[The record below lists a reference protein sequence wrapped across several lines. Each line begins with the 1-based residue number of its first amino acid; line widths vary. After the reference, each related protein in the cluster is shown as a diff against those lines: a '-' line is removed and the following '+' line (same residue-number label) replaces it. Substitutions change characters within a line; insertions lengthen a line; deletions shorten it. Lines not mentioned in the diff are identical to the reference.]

1 MSLARARSAS
11 RIITFTSLITGA
23 WLASVRRSAI
33 VSSSS
38 ARSTRSLPRRSVA
51 CASAGDSDCAE
62 RIAAWISAADALT
75 SFARRPYVQ
84 HSSSITVG
92 SGRSSAATS
101 SSPVS
106 LTPTGSRQC
115 STKYLGERR
124 CASGPAA
131 AARRSAPERGPA
143 GSGPGTE
150 EGTAIGSA
158 RLGLLTGRSR
168 LSRRHGREQAV
179 ELAHR
184 ALQLVALALQQRVR
198 LLVRKHDVRRQ
209 ENCDLSALAGDA
221 AILEQQPEQ
230 REVLEQGHAA
240 LNGLLRLADQ
250 PADDHRMA
258 RLYDRARFRF
268 ARRDDRSVLRRRHRL
283 LRQGAYLLEQAAGD
297 VAVVVYG
304 WDYRELRTDV
314 TELHDGV
321 QLSGQAGERRRD
333 ERHLAAD
340 QNAGVFVVEGEDPR
354 GGQHA
359 HVRTGREGLEDGSHV
374 DRCKRAKPDAET
386 LQAPEER
393 IAELLRANPARDPTR
408 AVA

>member
-1 MSLARARSAS
+1 MSPARARSAS

-23 WLASVRRSAI
+23 WLARERRSAM

-38 ARSTRSLPRRSVA
+38 ASRTRSLPRRSVA
-51 CASAGDSDCAE
+51 CTSGGDSDCAE
-62 RIAAWISAADALT
+62 RIAAWISAADAPT
-75 SFARRPYVQ
+75 SFTRRPNVQ

-106 LTPTGSRQC
+106 LTPTGRRQC
-115 STKYLGERR
+115 STRYLGERR

-131 AARRSAPERGPA
+131 AVRRSAPERGGA
-143 GSGPGTE
+143 GSGPAAE
-150 EGTAIGSA
+150 IGWT

-168 LSRRHGREQAV
+168 LSRSHGREQAV
-179 ELAHR
+179 ELVHR
-184 ALQLVALALQQRVR
+184 AFQPVALALHQRVR

-209 ENCDLSALAGDA
+209 KNCDLGALARDA
-221 AILEQQPEQ
+221 AVLEQQPEQ

-240 LNGLLRLADQ
+240 FNGLLRLADQ

-283 LRQGAYLLEQAAGD
+283 LRQRAHLLEHAEGD

-304 WDYRELRTDV
+304 WDYRELRADV

-333 ERHLAAD
+333 ERYLAAD
-340 QNAGVFVVEGEDPR
+340 QNAGLLVVEGEDPR
-354 GGQHA
+354 GGQHT

-374 DRCKRAKPDAET
+374 DRCKRDKPDAET

-393 IAELLRANPARDPTR
+393 IAELLWANPDGAPTR

>member
-62 RIAAWISAADALT
+62 RIAAWISAADAVT
-75 SFARRPYVQ
+75 SFTRRPYVQ

-115 STKYLGERR
+115 STRYLGERR

-143 GSGPGTE
+143 GSGP
-150 EGTAIGSA
+150 AIWWA

-168 LSRRHGREQAV
+168 LSRRHGREQAI

-268 ARRDDRSVLRRRHRL
+268 ARCDDRSVLRRRHRL
-283 LRQGAYLLEQAAGD
+283 LRQRAHLLEHAEGD

-304 WDYRELRTDV
+304 WDYRELRADV
-314 TELHDGV
+314 TELYDGV

-340 QNAGVFVVEGEDPR
+340 SNAGLLVVECDEPR

-374 DRCKRAKPDAET
+374 DRCKRDKPDAET

-408 AVA
+408 AVACDALL